1 MDKKFKNPLN
11 YSNPCCLLVWGHH
24 LRLSNLFC
32 IVLLEASSL
41 LSRRSQRYHLFL
53 YVLPFQLHII
63 DLTTPSTLH
72 ANTAGTFCIF
82 QHKISIEVYSDPF
95 GYRALS
101 LSLSTWIVLS
111 RQGGLNRSSNAF
123 KKDSISKIVR
133 RFETWERG

>member
-1 MDKKFKNPLN
+1 MSPL
-11 YSNPCCLLVWGHH
+11 YYTDLCCCCLLVWGHH

-53 YVLPFQLHII
+53 YVLPFQLHRI
-63 DLTTPSTLH
+63 DLTTPSTPCTH
-72 ANTAGTFCIF
+72 SGTFCIF
-82 QHKISIEVYSDPF
+82 QRKISIEVYSDPF
-95 GYRALS
+95 GYRA